1 MIGLFGSRMNEARGN
16 SHTLLGSV
24 TSVAANLS
32 PQLRLLSCAHKL
44 STNLFSHSIPVC
56 VLCHHCVSVCVTYD
70 LGDESLEFCSA
81 GVCVFGMKCNVR
93 AVWRTCFF
101 TDSRSLLFTQISIL
115 QTVQTT
121 HKSTGFKL
129 VFSGISFFFFFV
141 QMLKKLKDFYLQ
153 PH

>member
-1 MIGLFGSRMNEARGN
+1 MIGLFGSSVNEARGN

-44 STNLFSHSIPVC
+44 STSLFSHSIPVC

-93 AVWRTCFF
+93 ALWRMCFF
-101 TDSRSLLFTQISIL
+101 TELAVCCLPKSPSFKQSKPHTKVQVLNLSFLAFLFFSWF
-115 QTVQTT
+115 
-121 HKSTGFKL
+121 KSSKN
-129 VFSGISFFFFFV
+129 
-141 QMLKKLKDFYLQ
+141 
-153 PH
+153 